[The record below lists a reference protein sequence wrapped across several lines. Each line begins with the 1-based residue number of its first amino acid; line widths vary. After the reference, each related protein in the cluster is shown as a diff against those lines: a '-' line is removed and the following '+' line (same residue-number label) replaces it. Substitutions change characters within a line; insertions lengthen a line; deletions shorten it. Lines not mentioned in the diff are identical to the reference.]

1 MMLAFYASIAPAYD
15 APQRPRKPAD
25 PQRRYIGH
33 LALWRCGG
41 ASWALRQAAAMAG
54 GVREQNVV

>member
-25 PQRRYIGH
+25 LQRRYIGRPGFW
-33 LALWRCGG
+33 LCSG
-41 ASWALRQAAAMAG
+41 ASWALRQAAAKRAG
-54 GVREQNVV
+54 